1 MSNTKK
7 FLLLVVI
14 YILFVSG
21 LLFFDFKD
29 GSFDL
34 SQKKDFSEILSN
46 NVMVTLNIILFGILS
61 FGVISLVLI
70 IFNAIILATTIKLGF
85 ARWGLSVFVGLLPH
99 GVFEISANLLA
110 LVIVWNVNNLIVCKL
125 INKRYIDYRSILS
138 NNLNLFCGMIF
149 LLFIGAWI
157 ESGVSHMLIMR
168 LTQ

>member
-7 FLLLVVI
+7 FLLLVVT
-14 YILFVSG
+14 YIL
-21 LLFFDFKD
+21 LLAAMLFFDFKD

-34 SQKKDFSEILSN
+34 SQKKGFSEILSN
-46 NVMVTLNIILFGILS
+46 NVMVTLNIILFGTLS

-70 IFNAIILATTIKLGF
+70 IFNAIILVTTIKLGF
-85 ARWGLSVFVGLLPH
+85 SRWGLSVFAGLLPH
-99 GVFEISANLLA
+99 GIFEISANLLA
-110 LVIVWNVNNLIVCKL
+110 LVIVWNINSLIVYKL
-125 INKRYIDYRSILS
+125 LNKRHIDYRSILN

-157 ESGVSHMLIMR
+157 ESNFSHMLIMR